1 MTICTWNKEYMLG
14 EIVDRKMC
22 LNKHGEIIM
31 NCWHN
36 LPDYYPYVELDE
48 FVVMPNHIHGIVII
62 VGAQL
67 IAPSVMNRPASNR
80 DTINQ
85 NKHQG
90 VIKPGV
96 INHAPTVGE
105 IVRSF
110 KARCTYAIN
119 QIRNT
124 SDIPIWQRNYYEH
137 IIRNET
143 ELGKIREYIMNNP
156 LNWESDENY
165 KIKLAN

>member
-48 FVVMPNHIHGIVII
+48 FVVMPNHIHFIIII

-67 IAPSVMNRPASNR
+67 IAPSGMNRPASNR

-85 NKHQG
+85 NKHQ
-90 VIKPGV
+90 GV

-124 SDIPIWQRNYYEH
+124 PGIPVWQRNYYEH

-143 ELGKIREYIMNNP
+143 DLEKIREYIMNNP

-165 KIKLAN
+165 KIKLANQN